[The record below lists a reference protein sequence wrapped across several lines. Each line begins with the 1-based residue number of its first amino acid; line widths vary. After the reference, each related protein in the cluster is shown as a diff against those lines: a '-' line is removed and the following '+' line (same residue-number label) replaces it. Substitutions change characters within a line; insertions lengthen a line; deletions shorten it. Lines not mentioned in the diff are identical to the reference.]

1 MTQIEFGVNNFRKY
15 INLNP
20 LRLGDI
26 TYLVGENNSGK
37 STFVKGLLLLLNN
50 LANPSNALTIGAH
63 AFDFNNTKNRRY
75 GHLNLPTFYSAL
87 NRNSDDPEITFSCR
101 LTHAQNNE
109 FMDYTIETTVVSGY
123 ELNSS
128 FGFIKKMQIIDNV
141 NCRIYTYI
149 LNEQSKI
156 SCRYK
161 IENFAP
167 AETYINNLRQ
177 IQSAVNLKLDK
188 HSDKCNYLKERYI
201 DEYSQTA
208 EVIEKEKKSLQCLS
222 QGLDNAIKIL
232 TGECCPTFKN
242 SYKTEYQTL
251 PAQIFAEISSP
262 GNEVDISNDL
272 TGIDL
277 NKEISNLAHN
287 LDACI
292 KPYSSI
298 EYLYAHE
305 AEQRFFYN
313 INDHNDETAQMIK
326 EYAEIFGGAWD
337 EIYDE
342 IVGSWLSHFDLTDKY
357 IITEATEE
365 GAFKVFLS
373 KERPEWDI
381 KNKCYTNRQQWRP
394 LATYGTGIIR
404 IVSLVMNLAN
414 LAFRYVIG
422 NTDDIIPTTIV
433 IEEPEMNLHP
443 KYQSR
448 LADLFRELNERYG
461 FKFIIE
467 THSEYIIR
475 KTQVAVKQAR
485 YQSNEA
491 MNALN
496 PYKVLYFP
504 QDGDPYEM
512 QYRTDGRFSNSFG
525 PGFYDEANNL
535 IFEVL

>member
-15 INLNP
+15 IDLNP

-50 LANPSNALTIGAH
+50 LANPSNAPTVAL

-75 GHLNLPTFYSAL
+75 GHLNVPTFYSAL

-101 LTHAQNNE
+101 LTNAQNKE
-109 FMDYTIETTVVSGY
+109 FMDYTIETTVESGFK
-123 ELNSS
+123 LNSS

-149 LNEQSKI
+149 RQSTM
-156 SCRYK
+156 SGRYK
-161 IENFAP
+161 IEKFAP

-177 IQSAVNLKLDK
+177 IKSAVNLKLQK
-188 HSDKCNYLKERYI
+188 NSGKCLI
-201 DEYSQTA
+201 DDYSQTA
-208 EVIEKEKKSLQCLS
+208 EVIKTEKKSLQRLDE
-222 QGLDNAIKIL
+222 GLDNAIKIL

-262 GNEVDISNDL
+262 GNEVDISNYL
-272 TGIDL
+272 TDDL

-313 INDHNDETAQMIK
+313 TNDHNDETAQMIK
-326 EYAEIFGGAWD
+326 EYAEIFGGVWD

-342 IVGSWLSHFDLTDKY
+342 VVGSWLSHFDLTDKY

-365 GAFKVFLS
+365 GAYKVFLS

-414 LAFRYVIG
+414 LAFRYVID
-422 NTDDIIPTTIV
+422 NTDVIIPTTIV

-485 YQSNEA
+485 YQSNEE

-504 QDGDPYEM
+504 QYGDPYEM

>member
-15 INLNP
+15 IDLNP

-50 LANPSNALTIGAH
+50 LANPSNAPTVAL

-75 GHLNLPTFYSAL
+75 GHLNVPTFYSAL

-101 LTHAQNNE
+101 LKNAQNKE
-109 FMDYTIETTVVSGY
+109 FMDYTIETTVVSEY
-123 ELNSS
+123 EPNSS

-149 LNEQSKI
+149 LDEQTRMSG
-156 SCRYK
+156 RYK

-167 AETYINNLRQ
+167 AETYINNLKQ
-177 IQSAVNLKLDK
+177 IQSAVKLKLQK

-201 DEYSQTA
+201 DDYSLTA
-208 EVIEKEKKSLQCLS
+208 DVIEKEKNSLQCLDK
-222 QGLDNAIKIL
+222 GLDNAIKIL

-242 SYKTEYQTL
+242 SDKAEYQTL
-251 PAQIFAEISSP
+251 PAQIFAQISSP
-262 GNEVDISNDL
+262 GNKVDISNDL

-313 INDHNDETAQMIK
+313 TNDHNDETAQMIK
-326 EYAEIFGGAWD
+326 EYAEIFGGTWD
-337 EIYDE
+337 KTYDE
-342 IVGSWLSHFDLTDKY
+342 FVGSWLSHFDLTDKY

-365 GAFKVFLS
+365 GAYKVFLS

-381 KNKCYTNRQQWRP
+381 KNKYYTNRQQWRP

-414 LAFRYVIG
+414 LVFRYVSG
-422 NTDDIIPTTIV
+422 NTDVIIPTTIV

-485 YQSNEA
+485 YQSKEK